1 MFLFS
6 GSGIFFLVSCSQL
19 FISSQPEPRFPY
31 NCLVQS
37 LFPSETVQSL
47 LPSETSQVRPPS
59 SALTIFIFQA
69 PTENSPNFGHTI
81 AFLTQSF
88 NNLLQS
94 IPNRTQ
100 TTYSD
105 VSQSY
110 PTPGTIFYFCFR
122 VAIIVTTH
130 HNQKQRV
137 GKKGFSPTVL
147 HCSSLSITEEGH
159 ISNSIW
165 AGTWRQRPWTLCF
178 LAGSSW
184 FAQPAFL

>member
-47 LPSETSQVRPPS
+47 LPSEILQVGPSS
-59 SALTIFIFQA
+59 SALTIFIFQT

-81 AFLTQSF
+81 TFLTQSF

-130 HNQKQRV
+130 HNQKQHV

-147 HCSSLSITEEGH
+147 HCPSLSITEEGH

-165 AGTWRQRPWTLCF
+165 AGTWRQRPWALCF